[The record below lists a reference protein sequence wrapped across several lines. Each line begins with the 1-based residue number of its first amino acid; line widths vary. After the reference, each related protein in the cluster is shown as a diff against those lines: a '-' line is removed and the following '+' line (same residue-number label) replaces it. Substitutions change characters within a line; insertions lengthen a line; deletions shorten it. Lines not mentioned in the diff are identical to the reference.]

1 MNTLVDNMNALAERD
16 NLINHLQSLINGHK
30 LFLGGGGVKLTDEEK
45 NKLKTLEDYLK
56 NIGRGGEKDLET
68 VSALLTQN

>member
-1 MNTLVDNMNALAERD
+1 MNTLAERD
-16 NLINHLQSLINGHK
+16 KLINHLQSLINRHK
-30 LFLGGGGVKLTDEEK
+30 QFLGGGAVKLTDEEK